1 MGEIA
6 MRRIVALLSAAVIVS
21 VTYNSVA
28 QDMTPEE
35 QAAAAVDQRKS
46 LFKTIRYNLGPIAGM
61 AQGAPF
67 NAEVAERNA
76 RRIAVMATMIPEML
90 SVDTSGFDDIET
102 TALDSIW
109 SNQADI
115 AEMSQALIT
124 NANAFADAAATGD
137 MGATLGAFR
146 AFGGSCGNCHDT
158 YRVDRD

>member
-1 MGEIA
+1 MIA
-6 MRRIVALLSAAVIVS
+6 FSMAFTS
-21 VTYNSVA
+21 YA

-67 NAEVAERNA
+67 DAEVAERNA

-90 SVDTSGFDDIET
+90 AVDTSNFDNIET

-109 SNQADI
+109 DNQDDI
-115 AEMSQALIT
+115 AAKAQALID
-124 NANAFADAAATGD
+124 NANAFADAAATGE

-158 YRVDRD
+158 YRVDND

>member
-1 MGEIA
+1 MMRKIA
-6 MRRIVALLSAAVIVS
+6 VLLSAISMIGFSMVFTS
-21 VTYNSVA
+21 YA

-67 NAEVAERNA
+67 DAEVAERNA

-90 SVDTSGFDDIET
+90 AVDTSNFDNIET

-109 SNQADI
+109 DNQDDI
-115 AEMSQALIT
+115 AAKAQALID
-124 NANAFADAAATGD
+124 NANAFADTAATGE

-158 YRVDRD
+158 YRVDND

>member
-1 MGEIA
+1 MRKIA
-6 MRRIVALLSAAVIVS
+6 ILLSAIAMIASSMVFTS
-21 VTYNSVA
+21 YA

-67 NAEVAERNA
+67 DAGVAERNA

-90 SVDTSGFDDIET
+90 AVDTSAFDNIET
-102 TALDSIW
+102 TALDTIW
-109 SNQADI
+109 DNQDDI
-115 AEMSQALIT
+115 AAKAQALID
-124 NANAFADAAATGD
+124 NANAFADAAATGE

-158 YRVDRD
+158 YRVDND

>member
-1 MGEIA
+1 MIA
-6 MRRIVALLSAAVIVS
+6 SSIVFTS
-21 VTYNSVA
+21 YA

-67 NAEVAERNA
+67 DAEIAERNA

-90 SVDTSGFDDIET
+90 AVDTSNFDNIET

-109 SNQADI
+109 DNQDDI
-115 AEMSQALIT
+115 AAKAQALID
-124 NANAFADAAATGD
+124 NANAFADAAATGE

-158 YRVDRD
+158 YRVDND

>member
-1 MGEIA
+1 
-6 MRRIVALLSAAVIVS
+6 MRKISILLSAIAMIASSIVFTS
-21 VTYNSVA
+21 YA

-67 NAEVAERNA
+67 DAEVAERNA

-90 SVDTSGFDDIET
+90 AVDTSAFDNIET

-109 SNQADI
+109 DNQDDI
-115 AEMSQALIT
+115 AAKAQALID
-124 NANAFADAAATGD
+124 NANAFADAAATGE

-158 YRVDRD
+158 YRVDND

>member
-1 MGEIA
+1 MA
-6 MRRIVALLSAAVIVS
+6 FTS
-21 VTYNSVA
+21 YA

-67 NAEVAERNA
+67 DAEVAERNA

-90 SVDTSGFDDIET
+90 AVDTSNFDNIET

-109 SNQADI
+109 DNQDDI
-115 AEMSQALIT
+115 AAKAQALID
-124 NANAFADAAATGD
+124 NANAFADTAATGE

-158 YRVDRD
+158 YRVDND

>member
-1 MGEIA
+1 MRKIA
-6 MRRIVALLSAAVIVS
+6 VLLSAISMIAFS
-21 VTYNSVA
+21 MAFTSYA

-67 NAEVAERNA
+67 DAEIAERNA

-90 SVDTSGFDDIET
+90 AVDTSNFDNIET

-109 SNQADI
+109 DNQDDI
-115 AEMSQALIT
+115 AAKALSLI
-124 NANAFADAAATGD
+124 
-137 MGATLGAFR
+137 
-146 AFGGSCGNCHDT
+146 HI
-158 YRVDRD
+158 

>member
-1 MGEIA
+1 MRKIA
-6 MRRIVALLSAAVIVS
+6 ILLSAIAMIASSMVFTS
-21 VTYNSVA
+21 YA

-67 NAEVAERNA
+67 DAEVAERNA

-90 SVDTSGFDDIET
+90 AVDTSAFDNIET

-109 SNQADI
+109 DNQDDI
-115 AEMSQALIT
+115 AAKAQALID
-124 NANAFADAAATGD
+124 NANAFADTAATGE

-158 YRVDRD
+158 YRVDND